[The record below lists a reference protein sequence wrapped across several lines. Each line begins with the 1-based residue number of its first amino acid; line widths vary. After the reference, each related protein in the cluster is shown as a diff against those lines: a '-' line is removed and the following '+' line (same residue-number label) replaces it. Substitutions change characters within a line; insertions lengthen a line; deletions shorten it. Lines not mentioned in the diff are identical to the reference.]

1 MLYLAAHGYV
11 RYYAGPHAGRYEHRV
26 IADAHRGEV
35 VHHRNGKRWDNR
47 SENLEVM
54 HKRPH
59 DKMSPGSGDWLTMTK
74 GDLHGL
80 GRRGV
85 SIGPV
90 TMGRIVIE
98 AEEREQS

>member
-11 RYYAGPHAGRYEHRV
+11 RYYTGPNRGRYEHRV
-26 IADAHRGEV
+26 ISGALRGQV

-47 SENLEVM
+47 PDNLETM

-59 DKMSPGSGDWLTMTK
+59 DEMPSGNGDYLTMTK

-80 GRRGV
+80 GKRGV
-85 SIGPV
+85 RIGPV
-90 TMGRIVIE
+90 TMARITI
-98 AEEREQS
+98 STSDPPF